1 MRRAARVLGT
11 IGLAGLAGCAG
22 NGALGAD
29 PAGNAEASAAGL
41 PPSAHA
47 LVLRRDQLDQQ
58 EGRSVLDAM
67 RAGLPAVHIMEA
79 GTGCP
84 SLAMRGPNVFPG
96 VSEPTVYLDGT
107 PANNTCLLEEL
118 PAQQI
123 ARVEV
128 YPMGFT
134 PRPGYATNSSGLIL
148 LFSRR
153 ASDELGAATIR
164 R

>member
-1 MRRAARVLGT
+1 MRRAALVLGA

-22 NGALGAD
+22 NGALGAA
-29 PAGNAEASAAGL
+29 PAFDANAAGL

-47 LVLRRDQLDQQ
+47 LVLQQDQLDQQ

-67 RAGLPAVHIMEA
+67 RADLPAVHIMQA
-79 GTGCP
+79 ATGCP

-128 YPMGFT
+128 YPQGFT
-134 PRPGYATNSSGLIL
+134 PRPGYETNASGLIL

-153 ASDELGAATIR
+153 ASDDAGATSLR